1 MTGNLG
7 ATTLKRRRRSA
18 DPMRAFDA
26 LPAPLRRWL
35 AGAALP
41 WSPASCR
48 RVWDRAR
55 RKGLSTKDILQL
67 LSRAE
72 HNTLARDRQHAIIHI
87 SSGNLASQTRS
98 SLPSSLVRNTTC
110 VFS

>member
-7 ATTLKRRRRSA
+7 ATTLKRRRRSG
-18 DPMRAFDA
+18 DPMHAFDA

-55 RKGLSTKDILQL
+55 RRGLSTQDTLRL

-72 HNTLARDRQHAIIHI
+72 QNTLARDRQRTI
-87 SSGNLASQTRS
+87 SQITPGIPASRVRS
-98 SLPSSLVRNTTC
+98 SLTASLPGN
-110 VFS
+110 